1 MLKLLQKKKVY
12 KLNPLGIAQMQLDCK
27 KDTINKI
34 SGYLGIVLIIGFCLG
49 GLLSTELTFLL
60 LANKGING
68 IASLV
73 IG

>member
-1 MLKLLQKKKVY
+1 MMNLLQKKKVY

-27 KDTINKI
+27 KDKVSQI
-34 SGYLGIVLIIGFCLG
+34 SGYLGIVLIVGFYLG